1 MHIERCR
8 CEQVETSPGSVIQEA
23 FIFCKCSNTINQL
36 SPNITLL
43 RCRLE
48 CFINLFQMCSNH
60 WAGNQTF
67 AFPDFRASQ
76 KTMRETRMHIHR
88 HIFSEP
94 GILKGILSQRHA
106 SFLRDRHPFS
116 KTGILSQRQ
125 ASRNLSCRPN
135 KPSRSNSLSRAK
147 DEAVPKGA
155 QRASQL
161 RLCLSAGGIYIK
173 CGVM

>member
-23 FIFCKCSNTINQL
+23 FVFCKCSNTINQL

-125 ASRNLSCRPN
+125 ASRNLSCRP
-135 KPSRSNSLSRAK
+135 KTVQVKFPLQSQRRSCTEGSAASEPASSVAK
-147 DEAVPKGA
+147 CRPKT
-155 QRASQL
+155 
-161 RLCLSAGGIYIK
+161 
-173 CGVM
+173 M